1 MGTVRKPSRQQL
13 SNLVIG
19 QQGNGARMAV
29 FRAFRLPFPLP
40 GPLRRLRPRWSP
52 LPLLAV
58 LVLLPGCQQPSRE
71 VLHLYIVPTSTTTS
85 STLSGVSVDNSSQL
99 AAPVIKAF
107 RRLHPTVRLH
117 VQVVH
122 ESRLEGN
129 LRQAHRRGLGPD
141 LLLLSSSRAM
151 TLHRKGLIDSVPC
164 TAASRELEASILPQI
179 KQHVRDQGALTSLPV
194 ASEVS
199 LACYDR
205 QRVSAPPQTVDQLL
219 ALAASGAPMG
229 LALDPVGLWWTVG
242 AFGATEAVVPVVFGG
257 TPASSG
263 SVGKARRPLQ
273 ALEPWLEW
281 LRQAGLQS
289 RVDVANNQEELL
301 SGLIAGRLAWVPCY
315 SPYLQSLGQ
324 QMGDRLGVSALPAG
338 PAGPASPYVAVR
350 GWAFG
355 RDSSPRQR
363 QLAGELALLSL
374 NPMLQRQITLAN
386 QSTLPVNARV
396 SVPFADSGR
405 LAALGQAQQ
414 QVLANSRVLALP
426 FSADRLD
433 TMAQRI
439 GELVFEV
446 ITGVLSPRQGAE
458 ALLKLERR
466 P

>member
-1 MGTVRKPSRQQL
+1 MVG
-13 SNLVIG
+13 
-19 QQGNGARMAV
+19 
-29 FRAFRLPFPLP
+29 FRASRLPFCLP
-40 GPLRRLRPRWSP
+40 GLLRRIRPRRAP

-58 LVLLPGCQQPSRE
+58 LVLLQGCLQLSRE
-71 VLHLYIVPTSTTTS
+71 VLHLYIVPAS
-85 STLSGVSVDNSSQL
+85 STLSGVSLDDSRQL

-107 RRLHPTVRLH
+107 NRLYPTVRLH
-117 VQVVH
+117 VQVVQ
-122 ESRLEGN
+122 ESRLEAH
-129 LRQAHRRGLGPD
+129 LRQGHRRGLGPD
-141 LLLLSSSRAM
+141 LLLLRSSRAIA
-151 TLHRKGLIDSVPC
+151 LYHKGLIDPVPP
-164 TAASRELEASILPQI
+164 TPAFREREASILPPI
-179 KQHVRDQGALTSLPV
+179 KEHVRVQGVLAALPV
-194 ASEVS
+194 ASEVT

-205 QRVSAPPQTVDQLL
+205 QRVSVPPQTVDQLL
-219 ALAASGAPMG
+219 ALAASGATTG
-229 LALDPVGLWWTVG
+229 LALDPIGLWWTFG
-242 AFGATEAVVPVVFGG
+242 AFGATEAVVPLVFGG
-257 TPASSG
+257 TPAG
-263 SVGKARRPLQ
+263 VGGLVKAKRPLQ

-315 SPYLQSLGQ
+315 SPYLLSLEQ

-338 PAGPASPYVAVR
+338 PAGPASPYMAVR

-363 QLAGELALLSL
+363 QLAEELALLSL

-386 QSTLPVNARV
+386 QSTLPVNGLV

-414 QVLANSRVLALP
+414 QVLVNRRVLALP
-426 FSADRLD
+426 LSADRLE
-433 TMAQRI
+433 TMVQRI
-439 GELVFEV
+439 EELVYEV

-458 ALLKLERR
+458 ALLQLEGR